1 MTRLIVAASV
11 AVLVS
16 GSALAQPPSAALDGN
31 WVGQWR
37 AGQTNAVARAEFTVK
52 DLAGSWRASYPGH
65 KEAVNPCLERA
76 HPATIRPNAA
86 GGFRLSIEASKT
98 MRGCHDSFA
107 TLRLAE
113 PNRLVGKWD
122 NGVELD
128 LVRK

>member
-1 MTRLIVAASV
+1 MMRLIVAASV
-11 AVLVS
+11 AVLAC
-16 GSALAQPPSAALDGN
+16 GSALAQAPSAALDGN

-37 AGQTNAVARAEFTVK
+37 AAQTNVVARAEFTLK
-52 DLAGSWRASYPGH
+52 DSAGSWRASHPGH

-76 HPATIRPNAA
+76 HPATLTPNAA
-86 GGFRLSIEASKT
+86 GGYRLSIEASKT
-98 MRGCHDSFA
+98 LRGCHDSFA

-122 NGVELD
+122 NGVELE